1 MGYVIL
7 PFFFM
12 IISPLLT
19 TVSFENFCSFEHLFY
34 GVNYLALGCVKW
46 CLSDDVKLVNLTFD
60 LAKMVCCS

>member
-34 GVNYLALGCVKW
+34 GVNYLALGCVK
-46 CLSDDVKLVNLTFD
+46 
-60 LAKMVCCS
+60 MVFER